1 MASIKKH
8 GTKLIELIERSPN
21 EIARQWCRDVKK
33 NARTPS
39 FHSIPDEE
47 LIPIAI
53 EFYSRFRDLF
63 TSDDPFATCE
73 RIFGKYAED
82 RYNQGIPIQET
93 IYALILMKRHIWLY
107 AEFQALFTS
116 ALEQHQATESL
127 NRTILMFDYAIYVI
141 TEKYQALI
149 DSEMDKKIGFVRSI
163 LQKPAQTYQY
173 LTVAGVLIAAG
184 LLTYIYYAV
193 IGTGTLFTHLF
204 YIPIVFA
211 SVWFLSGGVII
222 SIILAVLLLLS
233 NVVFFR
239 QVPLVENMIPAVM
252 FILIALV
259 AAKLSKRW
267 MKLAELAGADRESHK
282 ARPVL

>member
-1 MASIKKH
+1 MANIKKH
-8 GTKLIELIERSPN
+8 GTKLIELIEQSPK

-39 FHSIPDEE
+39 FHSIPEEE

-63 TSDDPFATCE
+63 TSDDPFSTCV

-82 RYNQGIPIQET
+82 RYNEGIPIQET

-141 TEKYQALI
+141 TEKYRSLI
-149 DSEMDKKIGFVRSI
+149 DSEIDEKMGFVRSI
-163 LQKPAQTYQY
+163 LRKPAQTYQY

-184 LLTYIYYAV
+184 LLGYLYYALT
-193 IGTGTLFTHLF
+193 GTGTLFTHFF

-211 SVWFLSGGVII
+211 GTWFLSGGVII
-222 SIILAVLLLLS
+222 SVILAVLLLLS
-233 NVVFFR
+233 NVIFFR
-239 QVPLVENMIPAVM
+239 QVPLMENMIPAVM

-259 AAKLSKRW
+259 AAKLSKRR
-267 MKLAELAGADRESHK
+267 MDAAELAGAGGESHK
-282 ARPVL
+282 VRPIL